1 MSAVAQTG
9 EPADFVGRPARLLI
23 RARAGDRSAI
33 SELVRLM
40 TPLVWNVVRAQGL
53 DRPTAEDATQN
64 VWLDLL
70 RGGDEIRSPQALT
83 RWLVTVSRREAIRL
97 RDQQRRSQPVDPV
110 TLDLPDE
117 ANLMEERVSQDDQY
131 RRLWAH
137 VQRLPHRCRMLL
149 RIVAFVDRPDYD
161 MVSQELKMPRG
172 SIGPTRGRCL
182 NKLRLL
188 LASDPGW
195 SR

>member
-1 MSAVAQTG
+1 MSRVARTD

>member
-1 MSAVAQTG
+1 MSRVARTD

-83 RWLVTVSRREAIRL
+83 RWLVIVSRREAIRL